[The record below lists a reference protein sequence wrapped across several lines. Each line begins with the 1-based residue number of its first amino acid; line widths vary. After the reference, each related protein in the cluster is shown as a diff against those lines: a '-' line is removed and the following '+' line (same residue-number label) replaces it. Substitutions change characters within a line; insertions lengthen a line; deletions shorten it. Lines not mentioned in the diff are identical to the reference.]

1 MRTSSSPRTARTFAC
16 GLVVAAM
23 ALAAVGCSSGHGSPS
38 ATGDAASLYGAAPVP
53 DSHVEL
59 QPDTVVVGG
68 GAGSVK
74 ALSGDG
80 LTWTLDKRA
89 AHLDQ
94 AQIGKVLFLTN
105 RAVGRVVARHEVDGG
120 VEVTLAPVALNEIV
134 RNGDFRI
141 DQAMD
146 LSQSFGAPALGAQQ
160 QIGSLAGNDAPPTS
174 DGTTIT
180 TDAAPP
186 SSGGPSRALHQ
197 PSGPSP
203 AQPAQPAP
211 ASPAPALPA
220 PGGGGGCAN
229 VVGSSSDLGDPHAT
243 PLFQNYQKAA
253 VSAAKD
259 AAGKVAGG
267 KDPRSA
273 LPKDLPTLGDS
284 VQFSVTDD
292 FKAFVSV
299 GANHYNAVL
308 TVEKAGLVGGLQI
321 CFDTDKPS
329 IKGTLT
335 IADGKIYYAD
345 LDISG
350 FKRMSIGL
358 LVGSKDGLNDNL
370 KSKIEL
376 PFDLGSLPI
385 TIYGIPFVITASTKF
400 LIDTAFSA
408 KNSILKAYGVYGIQ
422 GDLGFVYTDGKLET
436 KSPTITVEQKMLD
449 SIQSLSVGVNG
460 IVFAQSL
467 TLGFG
472 LGVSTIHVGPSVSL
486 KVAVGVTS
494 GSDLGIIKCRSVT
507 LDVTGEVSVDV
518 KLPSI
523 AKGILEKLAPDLTS
537 KPLGEAKLFSK
548 TGVMPDSKLCH

>member
-1 MRTSSSPRTARTFAC
+1 MRTSFHPRRTGRTLVA
-16 GLVVAAM
+16 GVVAGAM
-23 ALAAVGCSSGHGSPS
+23 TLAAVSCSSGQAAPTASV
-38 ATGDAASLYGAAPVP
+38 DAEALYGAAPVP

-59 QPDTVVVGG
+59 QPDAVIVGG

-89 AHLDQ
+89 ARLDQ
-94 AQIGKVLFLTN
+94 AQVGKVLFLTN
-105 RAVGRVVARHEVDGG
+105 RAVGRVVARRDVADG

-134 RNGDFRI
+134 RNGDFHI

-146 LSQSFGAPALGAQQ
+146 LSQSFGAPALGDQQ
-160 QIGSLAGNDAPPTS
+160 QIGSLVGNDAPPDTS
-174 DGTTIT
+174 NGTGPVP
-180 TDAAPP
+180 TDAVTDTVAPG
-186 SSGGPSRALHQ
+186 SGGPSRALHQ
-197 PSGPSP
+197 
-203 AQPAQPAP
+203 
-211 ASPAPALPA
+211 PALPA

-243 PLFQNYQKAA
+243 PLFQPYQKAA
-253 VSAAKD
+253 VAAAKD

-273 LPKDLPTLGDS
+273 LPKDLPSPGDS
-284 VQFSVTDD
+284 VNFSVTKD

-299 GANHYNAVL
+299 GPNHYNAVL
-308 TVEKAGLVGGLQI
+308 TVERAGLVGGLQI
-321 CFDTDKPS
+321 CFDVDKPS

-345 LDISG
+345 LNISG

-358 LVGSKDGLNDNL
+358 LVGSKEGLADNL

-376 PFDLGSLPI
+376 PFDLGSLPVV
-385 TIYGIPFVITASTKF
+385 IYGIPFTITASTKF
-400 LIDTAFSA
+400 LLATAFSA

-422 GDLGFVYTDGKLET
+422 GDLGFVYTDGQLET

-472 LGVSTIHVGPSVSL
+472 LGVSTIRVGPSVSL

-494 GSDLGIIKCRSVT
+494 GSDLGIIKCRSAT
-507 LDVTGEVSVDV
+507 LDVTGEVGVDIKV
-518 KLPSI
+518 PSI
-523 AKGILEKLAPDLTS
+523 AKGILDKLAPGLSS
-537 KPLGEAKLFSK
+537 KSLGSAKLFSR